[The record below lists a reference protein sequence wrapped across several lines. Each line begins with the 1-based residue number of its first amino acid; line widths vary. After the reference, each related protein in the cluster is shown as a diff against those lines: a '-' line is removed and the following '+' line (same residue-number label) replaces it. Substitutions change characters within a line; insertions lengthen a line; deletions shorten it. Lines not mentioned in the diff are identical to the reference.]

1 MARPSREFAPAGDLL
16 FGPPKSRQKAPPAK
30 PPLRGPLRCS
40 DDEARPEL
48 APLRSAQTTVRS
60 QLLKRASH
68 APRRPALLGGLEGA
82 FPKQP
87 TANSH
92 TRKLAGGCISLTPF
106 STAEERK
113 GLRACAKRTSSTD
126 SVRLFERSVA
136 KRVPHGPQGLSTAG
150 NPKRSVGRC
159 GRGEL
164 FAYFLAGQKVG
175 RPPGRKPK
183 VSPKANPGTDLR
195 NDPPAELAS
204 ALRLMGRPFHTRLV
218 DAA

>member
-136 KRVPHGPQGLSTAG
+136 KRVPHGPSRPEYRREPEAQRRAVRSGGALCLLSGGTESRSPAG
-150 NPKRSVGRC
+150 AKTEG
-159 GRGEL
+159 
-164 FAYFLAGQKVG
+164 FAEGKSRHG
-175 RPPGRKPK
+175 
-183 VSPKANPGTDLR
+183 SPQ
-195 NDPPAELAS
+195 
-204 ALRLMGRPFHTRLV
+204 
-218 DAA
+218 